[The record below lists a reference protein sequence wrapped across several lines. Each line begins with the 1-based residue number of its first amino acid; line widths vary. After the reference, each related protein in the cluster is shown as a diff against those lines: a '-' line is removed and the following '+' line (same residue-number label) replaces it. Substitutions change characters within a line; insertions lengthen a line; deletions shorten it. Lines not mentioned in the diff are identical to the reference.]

1 MDSLA
6 STTATVSCT
15 VTGITTQITSIKW
28 YDSSDQE
35 LTDGASYTSADGTL
49 SGDVQTTTL
58 TVTGGVAT
66 DTNYKCEILGTKYDA
81 SINVYS
87 KLIQTFVVLFNP
99 LAIITVPPYFLS
111 LFQL

>member
-1 MDSLA
+1 MSVDSLA

-35 LTDGASYTSADGTL
+35 LTGASFTL
-49 SGDVQTTTL
+49 NGHTGVQTTTL
-58 TVTGGVAT
+58 AVTGGVVA
-66 DTNYKCEILGTKYDA
+66 DTAYKCEIHGTKYDA

-87 KLIQTFVVLFNP
+87 KLI
-99 LAIITVPPYFLS
+99 
-111 LFQL
+111 

>member
-28 YDSSDQE
+28 YDSSDHE
-35 LTDGASYTSADGTL
+35 LTGASYILNGGT
-49 SGDVQTTTL
+49 GVQTTTL

-66 DTNYKCEILGTKYDA
+66 DTNYKCDILGTKYDA

-87 KLIQTFVVLFNP
+87 KLI
-99 LAIITVPPYFLS
+99 
-111 LFQL
+111 

>member
-1 MDSLA
+1 MDSLP

-35 LTDGASYTSADGTL
+35 LTGASYTLNDGL
-49 SGDVQTTTL
+49 MNGGVQTTTL

-87 KLIQTFVVLFNP
+87 KLI
-99 LAIITVPPYFLS
+99 
-111 LFQL
+111 